1 MTPID
6 PLSVHRSSRVWDS
19 GLQPERTSLA
29 WQRVNLAGL
38 AASLVC
44 SRLVLET
51 HPLIGYALAVVSGL
65 TAGVL
70 TFVHS
75 RRLRR
80 TNAALMA
87 GGALPDAKVHLL
99 VLFLL
104 VVVALAGL
112 VFALAPTFIGP

>member
-6 PLSVHRSSRVWDS
+6 PAAARRSSRVWDA

-38 AASLVC
+38 GASLVC

-51 HPLIGYALAVVSGL
+51 HPLIGYTLAVISAV

-75 RRLRR
+75 RRLQRS
-80 TNAALMA
+80 TSALMA
-87 GGALPDAKVHLL
+87 GDVLPDGKVHVL

-112 VFALAPTFIGP
+112 LFALAPAFVRA